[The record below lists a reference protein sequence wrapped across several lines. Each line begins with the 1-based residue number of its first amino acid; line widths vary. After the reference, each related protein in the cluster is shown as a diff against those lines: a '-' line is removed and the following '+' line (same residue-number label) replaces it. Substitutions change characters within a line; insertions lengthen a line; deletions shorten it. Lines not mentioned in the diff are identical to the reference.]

1 VRVNYLLDTNI
12 LIDIR
17 DNAPGIRRR
26 VAELSGTLGMS
37 VVSRVELEN
46 GVFRDPV
53 TAALKRQQLEV
64 ILAATQVLPFD
75 DDSLSSYFLI
85 AAAVGYS
92 RRKLLDRMIAAQAL
106 AWSATLIT
114 SNTRDF
120 SDIPNLTI
128 VSW

>member
-1 VRVNYLLDTNI
+1 MRVNYLLDTNI
-12 LIDIR
+12 LIDMR

-37 VVSRVELEN
+37 VISRVELEN
-46 GVFRDPV
+46 GVFRDPS

-64 ILAATQVLPFD
+64 ILAATQILPFD
-75 DDSLSSYFLI
+75 EASLSSYFLI
-85 AAAVGYS
+85 ASTVGYS
-92 RRKLLDRMIAAQAL
+92 RRKLLDRMIVAQAL

-114 SNTRDF
+114 TNARDF

-128 VSW
+128 ISW